1 MEMILYKTNDSDN
14 VINKTLTAVYSF
26 NLNMK
31 KDVDIVQ
38 PIIILNDKGTMEFTK
53 CNYCYLQ
60 EFDRY
65 YFIRAI
71 DNVSNH
77 LWSLS
82 LECDVLE
89 SFKLDILISV
99 VEINKPIGDGEFYVN
114 DIKSEVRKEVDL
126 YEGDTEFTK
135 DKTIILSSIGG
146 V

>member
-38 PIIILNDKGTMEFTK
+38 PIIILNDKGMMEFTK

-89 SFKLDILISV
+89 SFKLDILTSV

>member
-1 MEMILYKTNDSDN
+1 MEMILYKTNDSDT
-14 VINKTLTAVYSF
+14 VINKTLNAVYSF

-31 KDVDIVQ
+31 KDIDIVQ
-38 PIIILNDKGTMEFTK
+38 PIIILNDKGTMDFTK
-53 CNYCYLQ
+53 CNYCYLH

-65 YFIRAI
+65 YFIRSI

-89 SFKLDILISV
+89 SFKLDILTSV

-114 DIKSEVRKEVDL
+114 DIKSEVRKDVDL